1 MSDFPVTPGS
11 AALDSAAH
19 DGAAEAT
26 RTDLA
31 ATPARFRPDS
41 TTIATALAVISMM
54 TAGAALWSVRDL
66 SRTSDRGRVLVYDEL
81 AMPLQV
87 APYVD
92 AGFDADTIVRQ
103 AFDEAVARG
112 HIILRRGD
120 DVSGG
125 DGVLFRI
132 SEFIAPPP
140 APAAGAPDRREVP
153 PEVRGLFEQ
162 LPTIPDPTVVDRN

>member
-1 MSDFPVTPGS
+1 MT
-11 AALDSAAH
+11 AALEDARAGAPDEAVLAGATDDRAAASA
-19 DGAAEAT
+19 G
-26 RTDLA
+26 R
-31 ATPARFRPDS
+31 RRPDS
-41 TTIATALAVISMM
+41 TSIATGLAVVAMM
-54 TAGAALWSVRDL
+54 TAGSALWSVREMGR
-66 SRTSDRGRVLVYDEL
+66 SADRGRVLVYDEL

-103 AFDEAVARG
+103 AFDEAIARG

-125 DGVLFRI
+125 EGVQFRI

-140 APAAGAPDRREVP
+140 APTNGEAPERRELP
-153 PEVRGLFEQ
+153 AEVRGLFEQ
-162 LPTIPDPTVVDRN
+162 LPNIPDPTVVDRN